1 LLVLRAYLIVIAV
14 FAAGVLG
21 AGAFNPDDGFVVRSE
36 AHWRAFGITAYIAIA
51 AGFLLT
57 LAAIGR
63 VGLLLAR
70 LARGT
75 HRRSA

>member
-1 LLVLRAYLIVIAV
+1 VLRAYLIVVAV
-14 FAAGVLG
+14 FAVGVLG

-36 AHWRAFGITAYIAIA
+36 ALWTVFGITAYVAIA

-57 LAAIGR
+57 LAAVGR

-75 HRRSA
+75 HRRSV